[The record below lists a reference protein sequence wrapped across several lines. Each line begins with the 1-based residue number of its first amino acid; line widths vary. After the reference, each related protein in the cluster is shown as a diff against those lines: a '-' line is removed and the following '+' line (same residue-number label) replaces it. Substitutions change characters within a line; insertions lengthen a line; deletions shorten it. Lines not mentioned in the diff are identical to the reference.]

1 MKTDKFS
8 QLLDIAEHAGS
19 ILPDDLD
26 YMVEK
31 ADEYE
36 QTHQTD
42 KDLLMFIEKRRE
54 GAQKIAT
61 SASRKSGPARLT
73 AKHFK
78 AKLPVYDRIKKMVKA
93 GKDLKGLKSEYNKTL
108 SSLRKNIRQPMKFQE
123 LTGKLEVL
131 GEILIESHLM

>member
-1 MKTDKFS
+1 MKTYKFD
-8 QLLDIAEHAGS
+8 QLLGLAEATS
-19 ILPDDLD
+19 SVLPNDLD

-31 ADEYE
+31 AGEYE
-36 QTHQTD
+36 QTHQPD
-42 KDLLMFIEKRRE
+42 RDLLTFIKKRRE

-61 SASRKSGPARLT
+61 ASDRKSGPARLT
-73 AKHFK
+73 AKHFN
-78 AKLPVYDRIKKMVKA
+78 AKLPVYDRIEKMVNA
-93 GKDLKGLKSEYNKTL
+93 GKDLKSLKREYNKTL